1 MSIRQKII
9 LFPVAVALLVA
20 FLMGTG
26 MFLSG
31 QRAMTL
37 IHDRDLDTAQA
48 WLESSITRTHEVAL
62 AQAEIIAALPVV
74 QEAVAAGDDMALER
88 LFGPGFEHM
97 KAEAG
102 VAQLQF
108 HLPPATSLIRI
119 HNLEKRGDDL
129 SAFRRTVV
137 DANTSGASLSGLE
150 RGRAGIGARGV
161 AVIRHAGRPVG
172 TVEVGLDVGVPFLD
186 GLSQRSGNDFEFYLM
201 PDTGIDTF
209 DAADRTDYRL
219 GATFEGPALL
229 SAEDLARLQRDPF
242 LDRDVAIA
250 GAPFAM
256 RALAVRDYSG
266 AVAGIITIAMP
277 SSGYTALAGELMTSA
292 IAAALIAMLIGTGI
306 GFWSGHNLAGR
317 FACVVLTVERL
328 ARGDGDLVITGTDRN
343 DEIGGIFRA
352 LKMFQTTMQENL
364 EMASAL
370 ETEEAAHKAEAERT
384 RAREADL
391 AEERRA
397 AEEADR
403 RRRQE
408 LAETEARAA
417 QAEQAAAEARVR
429 EQQEVVQLLA
439 EGLEALAK
447 GDLRYTIATALPGD
461 YETLR
466 HNFNRALAR
475 LSQTLSDLDRTAGG
489 IDGEVVA
496 VAEAADELSR
506 RTERN
511 AATLE
516 QTAAAL
522 DELTSSVRSA
532 AAGATEARRLIESAN
547 RNADDGGVSVAHA
560 VEAMN
565 RIEEASRGIAKI
577 TGVIDEI
584 AFQTNLLALNA
595 GVEAA
600 RAGEAGRGFAVVASE
615 VRALAQ
621 RSSEAARE
629 ISDMIAASETEIRQ
643 GVDLVGKTGVALD
656 RILDSVRD
664 ISAQVMVIATSSE
677 EQAIGLGE
685 INNAVNQLDT
695 ATQQNAAMFEETSA
709 ATTVLNAKT
718 RDLVAAIRR
727 FEFDG
732 TAAPAARA
740 AQTASEV
747 AGRAVA

>member
-1 MSIRQKII
+1 
-9 LFPVAVALLVA
+9 
-20 FLMGTG
+20 
-26 MFLSG
+26 
-31 QRAMTL
+31 
-37 IHDRDLDTAQA
+37 
-48 WLESSITRTHEVAL
+48 
-62 AQAEIIAALPVV
+62 
-74 QEAVAAGDDMALER
+74 
-88 LFGPGFEHM
+88 
-97 KAEAG
+97 
-102 VAQLQF
+102 
-108 HLPPATSLIRI
+108 
-119 HNLEKRGDDL
+119 
-129 SAFRRTVV
+129 
-137 DANTSGASLSGLE
+137 
-150 RGRAGIGARGV
+150 
-161 AVIRHAGRPVG
+161 
-172 TVEVGLDVGVPFLD
+172 
-186 GLSQRSGNDFEFYLM
+186 
-201 PDTGIDTF
+201 
-209 DAADRTDYRL
+209 
-219 GATFEGPALL
+219 
-229 SAEDLARLQRDPF
+229 
-242 LDRDVAIA
+242 
-250 GAPFAM
+250 
-256 RALAVRDYSG
+256 
-266 AVAGIITIAMP
+266 
-277 SSGYTALAGELMTSA
+277 
-292 IAAALIAMLIGTGI
+292 
-306 GFWSGHNLAGR
+306 
-317 FACVVLTVERL
+317 
-328 ARGDGDLVITGTDRN
+328 
-343 DEIGGIFRA
+343 
-352 LKMFQTTMQENL
+352 
-364 EMASAL
+364 
-370 ETEEAAHKAEAERT
+370 
-384 RAREADL
+384 
-391 AEERRA
+391 
-397 AEEADR
+397 
-403 RRRQE
+403 
-408 LAETEARAA
+408 
-417 QAEQAAAEARVR
+417 
-429 EQQEVVQLLA
+429 
-439 EGLEALAK
+439 
-447 GDLRYTIATALPGD
+447 PGD